1 MIHALPDILEE
12 FPVKLV
18 IVGHGP
24 YAENLKELVKELE
37 LTDKVVFTGPV
48 ENEKT
53 AYYYKAADFF
63 ISASTSETQGLTYLE
78 AMAAGTRVLAAKNP
92 YLSELINDDEFGQLF
107 IGDDDLAEV
116 TKRQF
121 VIYIPLIKINLKRN
135 FMKFQR
141 KILLKSLSLLY

>member
-1 MIHALPDILEE
+1 MTNGIFHFHWKTFRLN
-12 FPVKLV
+12 
-18 IVGHGP
+18 
-24 YAENLKELVKELE
+24 AENLKELVKELE

-107 IGDDDLAEV
+107 IGMHE
-116 TKRQF
+116 
-121 VIYIPLIKINLKRN
+121 
-135 FMKFQR
+135 
-141 KILLKSLSLLY
+141 SLLGYFFQPQSVRD